1 MRSDLEYGDARIEA
15 GREGTDTL
23 LITISGGWCIT
34 EGIPSID
41 HILESIQSSPGVR
54 RMAFDTSNLVRWDS
68 GLLACLKMIGETGAQ
83 IGIGVDQAG
92 LPDGIRKLLAI
103 AAGTAKATPP
113 HEDPATLEF
122 LYRLGEASIGAIEV
136 AMDMLGF
143 VGELSVAFV
152 RFLGG
157 KARFRRK
164 DFLQLLQQC
173 GAQALPIVTVIGIL
187 IGVILAFVGAVQLR
201 LFGAQAYVADLVAI
215 ATVREMGPLMTAIV
229 MAGRSGAA
237 FAATIGTMTVNEEVD
252 ALETSGFSSM
262 EFLVLPR
269 VLALTLM
276 LPLLALYTDFMAI
289 VGGAV
294 VGVGAFEITLGQ
306 YVEQTRNAVP
316 PLFFGLGL
324 IKATIYGLLV
334 ALAGCYYGMRCGR
347 SASAVG
353 SVTTSAVVVGV
364 ILVIVATAITTVIY
378 DILGV

>member
-1 MRSDLEYGDARIEA
+1 
-15 GREGTDTL
+15 
-23 LITISGGWCIT
+23 
-34 EGIPSID
+34 
-41 HILESIQSSPGVR
+41 
-54 RMAFDTSNLVRWDS
+54 
-68 GLLACLKMIGETGAQ
+68 
-83 IGIGVDQAG
+83 
-92 LPDGIRKLLAI
+92 
-103 AAGTAKATPP
+103 
-113 HEDPATLEF
+113 
-122 LYRLGEASIGAIEV
+122 
-136 AMDMLGF
+136 
-143 VGELSVAFV
+143 V

-294 VGVGAFEITLGQ
+294 VGVGAFDITLGQ

-324 IKATIYGLLV
+324 IKATLYGLLV

-364 ILVIVATAITTVIY
+364 ILIIVATAITTVIY